1 MAGIIQGIKEF
12 FDFIVRA
19 VQFLFSL
26 IKDLVRVVEYL
37 GQVAGKIPS
46 YLGFLP
52 SAALAIVVTM
62 VSIMIVYKIVGR
74 D

>member
-1 MAGIIQGIKEF
+1 MGSIISGIKEF
-12 FDFIVRA
+12 FEFIVRA
-19 VQFLFSL
+19 VEFVISL
-26 IKDLVRVVEYL
+26 IIDLVKVVGYL

-52 SAALAIVVTM
+52 TAGIAIIGTM
-62 VSIMIVYKIVGR
+62 VSIMIIYKIAGR